1 MVAGMYVYY
10 RQCYRA
16 LKPAA
21 IFPIEV
27 ELGFDPLQSMH
38 DQYERSIESSDKA
51 NESHGDESE
60 SHDNKEGEEL
70 NNDSLDLLLPSV
82 PLPPSSTSAPPTDP
96 QESEVDRILAH
107 DFEHEQ

>member
-1 MVAGMYVYY
+1 MYVYY

-27 ELGFDPLQSMH
+27 ELGFDPMQSTH
-38 DQYERSIESSDKA
+38 YG
-51 NESHGDESE
+51 ESHDIDSKSHDNDPGSHDAESE
-60 SHDNKEGEEL
+60 SHDQKKEEEL
-70 NNDSLDLLLPSV
+70 NDDQMDLLLPSV
-82 PLPPSSTSAPPTDP
+82 PLPPPTSSAPPTDP
-96 QESEVDRILAH
+96 QESEIDRILAH